1 NIMLIFLSEL
11 GTKPSLGERGSRRAC
26 LYDSG
31 SAGASPSRPIGAK
44 LAPDCERY
52 GRLCRVPDLRFTI
65 CQDLLAVSE
74 YPTNVRERYRSLGD
88 HQTMEYM
95 GGLICFLPV
104 ALVSL
109 ATTVFWLW
117 TLIDCISKEP
127 STGNE

>member
-1 NIMLIFLSEL
+1 MSRTFPRRTGSPASDVSKTTRSSIWGDSNIMLIFLSEL

-74 YPTNVRERYRSLGD
+74 YPTNVRERYRS
-88 HQTMEYM
+88 
-95 GGLICFLPV
+95 
-104 ALVSL
+104 
-109 ATTVFWLW
+109 
-117 TLIDCISKEP
+117 
-127 STGNE
+127 